1 MEALIAKFTALI
13 SGIIPAAIG
22 SALSLYVGKEKN
34 IALGRVELFCVFL
47 FGIFLAHY
55 IGGAAI
61 EYSDINHESI
71 SADAIKLTT
80 GLIGMAV
87 VTNLMTQIPLAFA
100 AARKKW
106 LGE

>member
-1 MEALIAKFTALI
+1 MEALLAKLSSLAG
-13 SGIIPAAIG
+13 GIIPAAIG

-34 IALGRVELFCVFL
+34 KALGRCELFLVFL

-55 IGGAAI
+55 LGGFAI
-61 EYSDINHESI
+61 EYSNIKHDSI

-87 VTNLMTQIPLAFA
+87 VTNLMVQIPLAFE

>member
-1 MEALIAKFTALI
+1 MEVLIALKAWILNL
-13 SGIIPAAIG
+13 IPAAIG
-22 SALSLYVGKEKN
+22 SALSLYVSKEKN
-34 IALGRVELFCVFL
+34 SLMGRFELFAVFL
-47 FGIFLAHY
+47 FGIFIAHY

-61 EYSDINHESI
+61 EYSEINHLSI
-71 SADAIKLTT
+71 TADAIKLTT

-87 VTNLMTQIPLAFA
+87 ITNLVTQIPLAFD

>member
-1 MEALIAKFTALI
+1 VEAIIAKLTAWAG
-13 SGIIPAAIG
+13 GIIPAAIG

-34 IALGRVELFCVFL
+34 RTMGRVELFVVFL
-47 FGIFLAHY
+47 FGISLAHF

-61 EYSDINHESI
+61 EYSDLKHDSF

-87 VTNLMTQIPLAFA
+87 VTNLMTQIPLAFN

>member
-1 MEALIAKFTALI
+1 MEAIMAKITALL

-22 SALSLYVGKEKN
+22 SALSLYVGKDKN
-34 IALGRVELFCVFL
+34 KAMGRVELFIVFL

-55 IGGAAI
+55 IGGFAI
-61 EYSDINHESI
+61 EYSDIDHASI

-87 VTNLMTQIPLAFA
+87 VTNLMVQIPLAFE